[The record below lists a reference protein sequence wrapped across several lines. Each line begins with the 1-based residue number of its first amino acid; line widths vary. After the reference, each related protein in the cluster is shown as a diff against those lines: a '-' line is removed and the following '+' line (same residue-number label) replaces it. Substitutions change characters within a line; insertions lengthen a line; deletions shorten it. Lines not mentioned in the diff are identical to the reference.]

1 MGKEEQGV
9 DLKKTRYAVIPRT
22 LSFVFRGHE
31 VLLIQGNPQKK
42 LWAGLYN
49 AIGGHIERGEDAT
62 SSALREIREE
72 AGLEVN
78 RFRLVG
84 TVLVDVER
92 ELGVCLFVFRGE
104 AKPGNLIS
112 SREGHTAWVAVE
124 RVSEL
129 PVVPDLPLLLRRVWL
144 MHDGDSPFSARSF
157 YDREGKL
164 EMVFFD

>member
-1 MGKEEQGV
+1 MGKEEQGI
-9 DLKKTRYAVIPRT
+9 DLKKPRYAVIPRT
-22 LSFVFRGHE
+22 LSFLFRGNE

-49 AIGGHIERGEDAT
+49 AIGGHIERGEDSV
-62 SSALREIREE
+62 SSALREIQEE
-72 AGLEVN
+72 TGLEAN

-84 TVLVDVER
+84 TVLVDAEK

-104 AKPGNLIS
+104 AKPGDLTP
-112 SREGHTAWVAVE
+112 SREGKPVWVAIE

-144 MHDGDSPFSARSF
+144 MRDGDPPFSARSF
-157 YDREGKL
+157 YNQEGKL
-164 EMVFFD
+164 EVVFSD